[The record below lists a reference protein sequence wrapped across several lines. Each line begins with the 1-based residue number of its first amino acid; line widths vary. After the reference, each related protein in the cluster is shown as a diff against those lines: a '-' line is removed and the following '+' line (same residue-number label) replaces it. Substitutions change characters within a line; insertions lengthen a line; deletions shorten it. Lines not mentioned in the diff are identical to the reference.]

1 VEINRNQYFALGV
14 VVLLLGIQFRN
25 VESFTLNAEVSQV
38 IREQLKKPQD
48 AQFVSASKSNGF
60 NNPLADLF
68 ATTPAATSISARLVT
83 VKPPAWLGWALLST
97 GGVLVLHSLAMKRP
111 E

>member
-1 VEINRNQYFALGV
+1 MEINRNQYFALGV

-48 AQFVSASKSNGF
+48 AQFVSALS
-60 NNPLADLF
+60 PLRNSLWSIRCK
-68 ATTPAATSISARLVT
+68 PARMARRIE
-83 VKPPAWLGWALLST
+83 LSP
-97 GGVLVLHSLAMKRP
+97 GQG
-111 E
+111 